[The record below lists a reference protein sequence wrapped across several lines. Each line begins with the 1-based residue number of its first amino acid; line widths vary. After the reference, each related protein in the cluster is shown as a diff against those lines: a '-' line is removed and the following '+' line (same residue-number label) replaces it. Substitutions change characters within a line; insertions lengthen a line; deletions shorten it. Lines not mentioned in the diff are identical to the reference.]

1 MIIFNA
7 NHWEDYESYVAKK
20 KAASKRTEK
29 KKLSK
34 KEKNRKLEAHN
45 SAIREVARH
54 YVQEMKQEPSAL
66 ERRMQDFLDSKRI
79 QYEFQKPLYIKKK
92 NTRIRKFYI
101 ADFYIPDKN
110 LIIETDGKFHDN
122 QIIQDE
128 KRTKDIQKFYPNVK
142 ILRWRWHDFDSL
154 VKLEELMSYLH

>member
-7 NHWEDYESYVAKK
+7 NHWEDYDTYIAKK
-20 KAASKRTEK
+20 RAKSKHAEK

-45 SAIREVARH
+45 STIKEVAR
-54 YVQEMKQEPSAL
+54 YYAQEMKQEPSAL
-66 ERRMQDFLDSKRI
+66 ERRMQDFLDNRKV

-128 KRTKDIQKFYPNVK
+128 RRTKDIQKFYPNIR
-142 ILRWRWHDFDSL
+142 ILRWRWHDFDSP